1 MLHTCCWWIL
11 KDKRY
16 LMFSKIF
23 FYFCFLL
30 LITCLFRMF
39 WHGVLCDIFITLS
52 HIDSFSFCCLEIC
65 LCSFGICHFF
75 AVLKNPLCLLAPP
88 AFLMM
93 TMTIETFVLFSI
105 VSSWLIYSTVIFDG
119 SINDSCH
126 WPFSLIHF
134 SYGKWV
140 WDLFKI
146 LTACNLFSEGSVSL
160 CQKRLPWSLRPFR
173 TILSVMWLSF
183 CSLSTCKYSYWSLYA
198 FIGTGKALQHQRY
211 ST

>member
-1 MLHTCCWWIL
+1 MVFCVTFSLLCHIL
-11 KDKRY
+11 TPFHFVVWKFVCAALVY
-16 LMFSKIF
+16 VI
-23 FYFCFLL
+23 
-30 LITCLFRMF
+30 
-39 WHGVLCDIFITLS
+39 
-52 HIDSFSFCCLEIC
+52 
-65 LCSFGICHFF
+65 FF

-88 AFLMM
+88 AFLTM
-93 TMTIETFVLFSI
+93 TMTIETFVLFSV

-119 SINDSCH
+119 SINDSCP

-140 WDLFKI
+140 WDLFTI
-146 LTACNLFSEGSVSL
+146 LTACNLFCEGSVSL